1 MLRSLTNFVVPMSL
15 VAALALALPL
25 ASRSALAAGD
35 IPDQSTTSAMVQALA
50 TSDPAVL
57 SNPDFTVDP
66 DLAGT
71 KGSNGG
77 TVDPATG
84 TENYPPGANGPEAT
98 GSMMNGSMMSQ
109 AAD

>member
-15 VAALALALPL
+15 AAALALPL
-25 ASRSALAAGD
+25 ASGSALAAGD
-35 IPDQSTTSAMVQALA
+35 IPDQSTTSAMAQALA

-57 SNPDFTVDP
+57 SNPDYTVDP
-66 DLAGT
+66 DGAAAPGT
-71 KGSNGG
+71 S
-77 TVDPATG
+77 G

-98 GSMMNGSMMSQ
+98 GSSMNGSMMSQ

>member
-1 MLRSLTNFVVPMSL
+1 MVRSLTNFVVPMSL
-15 VAALALALPL
+15 VAALALPL

-35 IPDQSTTSAMVQALA
+35 IPDVSTTSAMVQALA

-66 DLAGT
+66 DS
-71 KGSNGG
+71 KQGSLGG
-77 TVDPATG
+77 AVGPGGSG

>member
-15 VAALALALPL
+15 AAALALPL
-25 ASRSALAAGD
+25 ASGSALAAGD
-35 IPDQSTTSAMVQALA
+35 IPDQSTTSAMAQALA

-66 DLAGT
+66 DGA
-71 KGSNGG
+71 KSSNGG